1 MGSKVSKAAHGAT
14 NLTQGLTEEDRKL
27 FIGDMTIFKVV
38 AVAAIALAV
47 ILPLVTLSWFALI
60 GSVPLALIGYE
71 VFQIASN
78 AQEVAEKSALRI
90 ELKAT
95 GRDDFRE
102 QITKRTLLLKT
113 VFAIFPGFA
122 DLAVKHMRDDT
133 LEFRGIRSNYR
144 SN

>member
-1 MGSKVSKAAHGAT
+1 MGQGPSRVATKAANGAVNLAHGV
-14 NLTQGLTEEDRKL
+14 TEDDRKL
-27 FIGDMTIFKVV
+27 FIGDMTILKVV

-78 AQEVAEKSALRI
+78 AQEVAEDSKLRI
-90 ELKAT
+90 KLEAT

-122 DLAVKHMRDDT
+122 DLAVKNMREDT
-133 LEFRGIRSNYR
+133 LEFRGIRSN
-144 SN
+144 